1 MNIIECLFETTGNH
15 HIAIYVPTPQVST
28 QLQNYLFTLGY
39 HWIEGKIPSY
49 TSSNCIHVYK
59 DGFSLTYSH
68 IRDTLI
74 SSTII
79 PYNKIIPNLKKLC

>member
-1 MNIIECLFETTGNH
+1 MNIIERLFETTRNH

-39 HWIEGKIPSY
+39 RWIRGRIPSH
-49 TSSNCIHVYK
+49 TSSNCIHIYK
-59 DGFSLTYSH
+59 DKFSLTYSH
-68 IRDTLI
+68 IGDTLI

-79 PYNKIIPNLKKLC
+79 PYNKIIPNLKKLH